1 MAESERSTTAG
12 APGAHEHEAR
22 RSPGSRA
29 LRQRTDATEER
40 VTARFEVRFTE
51 TQDAA
56 RALRAYSLNLSAGG
70 LCLRTR
76 RSYDVGAQVQVAMEI
91 ERRGLQ
97 PRGRH
102 RLGAREAE
110 AIGVRFINMREED
123 RVRLQR
129 VLDTLKR

>member
-1 MAESERSTTAG
+1 MTTKPAT
-12 APGAHEHEAR
+12 APGAVPPPANR
-22 RSPGSRA
+22 RN
-29 LRQRTDATEER
+29 EER
-40 VTARFEVRFTE
+40 ISARFAVRFTQ

-76 RSYDVGAQVQVAMEI
+76 RSYDVGAQVQLAMEI
-91 ERRGLQ
+91 GGEAFNLAGVIAWVRD
-97 PRGRH
+97 
-102 RLGAREAE
+102 EAE

-129 VLDTLKR
+129 VLETLKR

>member
-1 MAESERSTTAG
+1 MRMNTKPAAV
-12 APGAHEHEAR
+12 PGVVPPPANR
-22 RSPGSRA
+22 R
-29 LRQRTDATEER
+29 TEER
-40 VTARFEVRFTE
+40 ISARFAVRFAQ

-76 RSYDVGAQVQVAMEI
+76 RVHDVGAQVQLAMEI
-91 ERRGLQ
+91 GGEAFNLVGVIAWVR
-97 PRGRH
+97 P
-102 RLGAREAE
+102 EAE

-129 VLDTLKR
+129 VLATLKR

>member
-1 MAESERSTTAG
+1 MRMNTKPAAV
-12 APGAHEHEAR
+12 PGAVPPPANR
-22 RSPGSRA
+22 RN
-29 LRQRTDATEER
+29 EER
-40 VTARFEVRFTE
+40 ISARFAVRFTE

-91 ERRGLQ
+91 GGESFNLAAVIAWVRD
-97 PRGRH
+97 
-102 RLGAREAE
+102 E

-129 VLDTLKR
+129 VLETLKR